1 MKLRGAASKLRRGT
15 LKLRGRGTWLG
26 AGAVALAVPAMFFSR
41 RFARLL
47 FEHHD
52 DALIA
57 LQWMPGVGALLGS
70 LASRRKSGPPPPLY
84 ESESM
89 RVVRDAVAKVAPT
102 GATVVLRGE
111 TGVGKELVARDVHDS
126 SLRRTRPFVKINCAA
141 LPSELLEAELFGYER
156 DAFTGAEARKRGR
169 FEHADGGTLLLDEVG
184 ELPPELQPKLLHV
197 LQDGE
202 FFRIGG
208 AQPIRCDARVIA
220 ATNRDLESAVEAGEF
235 RQDLYYRLNVVEI
248 RIPPLRERPEH
259 IPALVEYFQRRFV
272 AEYGQAAAVSA
283 ATLELFRGYDWPGN
297 VRELEN
303 MMRRIAVLGS
313 DDHVADELRSR
324 ARARVALDGA
334 MSGRATDAEVRGLK
348 EISREAAREAER
360 AVLLAA
366 LERAGWNRLHAARIL
381 GISYRSLLYKLAD
394 HRLRPPARGAG
405 GGSVA

>member
-1 MKLRGAASKLRRGT
+1 MGLRRMR
-15 LKLRGRGTWLG
+15 LRRTTWLG
-26 AGAVALAVPAMFFSR
+26 AGAVALVVPAMLISR

-52 DALIA
+52 DALFV
-57 LQWMPGVGALLGS
+57 LQWVPGVGALLGS
-70 LASRRKSGPPPPLY
+70 LASRRGAGPPAPLY
-84 ESESM
+84 ESGPM
-89 RVVRDAVAKVAPT
+89 RPVRDIVGKVAPT

-111 TGVGKELVARDVHDS
+111 TGVGKELVARDIHES
-126 SLRRTRPFVKINCAA
+126 SLRRNRPFVKINCAA

-156 DAFTGAEARKRGR
+156 GAFTGAEARKRGR
-169 FEHADGGTLLLDEVG
+169 FEQADGGTLLLDEVT
-184 ELPPELQPKLLHV
+184 ELPLELQPKLLHV

-208 AQPIRCDARVIA
+208 AQPIRCDVRVIA
-220 ATNRDLESAVEAGEF
+220 ATNRDLESAMEAGEF

-248 RIPPLRERPEH
+248 RVPPLRERLEH
-259 IPALVEYFQRRFV
+259 IPGLVEYFQRRFV
-272 AEYGQAAAVSA
+272 TEYGHAVAVSA

-313 DDHVADELRSR
+313 DDHVADELR
-324 ARARVALDGA
+324 ARVTGRVIVDGSA
-334 MSGRATDAEVRGLK
+334 AVRSTDAEVRGLK
-348 EISREAAREAER
+348 EISRAAAREAER

-366 LERAGWNRLHAARIL
+366 LERSGWNRLHAAQLL

-394 HRLRPPARGAG
+394 HRLRPPAREAG
-405 GGSVA
+405 EGSVA

>member
-1 MKLRGAASKLRRGT
+1 
-15 LKLRGRGTWLG
+15 
-26 AGAVALAVPAMFFSR
+26 MFFSR

-141 LPSELLEAELFGYER
+141 LPSELLEAELFGDER
-156 DAFTGAEARKRGR
+156 GAFTGAEARKRGR

>member
-1 MKLRGAASKLRRGT
+1 LRKTVIEMVAYSDAMREVVNLAERVAAT
-15 LKLRGRGTWLG
+15 
-26 AGAVALAVPAMFFSR
+26 
-41 RFARLL
+41 
-47 FEHHD
+47 
-52 DALIA
+52 DANVLVT
-57 LQWMPGVGALLGS
+57 G
-70 LASRRKSGPPPPLY
+70 
-84 ESESM
+84 ES
-89 RVVRDAVAKVAPT
+89 
-102 GATVVLRGE
+102 
-111 TGVGKELVARDVHDS
+111 GVGKDALAWFIHS
-126 SLRRTRPFVKINCAA
+126 HSRRADQPMVKIDCAT
-141 LPSELLEAELFGYER
+141 LPADLLEAELFGYER
-156 DAFTGAEARKRGR
+156 GAFTGAEARKRGR

-208 AQPIRCDARVIA
+208 AQPIRCDVRVLA

-272 AEYGQAAAVSA
+272 TEYGQPAAVSA

>member
-1 MKLRGAASKLRRGT
+1 MRLWRT
-15 LKLRGRGTWLG
+15 TWLG
-26 AGAVALAVPAMFFSR
+26 AGAVALVVPAMLISR

-52 DALIA
+52 DALFV
-57 LQWMPGVGALLGS
+57 LQWVPGVGALLGS
-70 LASRRKSGPPPPLY
+70 LASRRGAGPPAPLY
-84 ESESM
+84 ESGPM
-89 RVVRDAVAKVAPT
+89 RPVRDIVGKVAPT

-111 TGVGKELVARDVHDS
+111 TGVGKELVARDIHES
-126 SLRRTRPFVKINCAA
+126 SLRRNRPFVKINCAA

-156 DAFTGAEARKRGR
+156 GAFTGAEARKRGR
-169 FEHADGGTLLLDEVG
+169 FEQADGGTLLLDEVT
-184 ELPPELQPKLLHV
+184 ELPLELQPKLLHV

-208 AQPIRCDARVIA
+208 AQPIRCDVRVIA
-220 ATNRDLESAVEAGEF
+220 ATNRDLESAMEAGEF

-248 RIPPLRERPEH
+248 RVPPLRERLEH
-259 IPALVEYFQRRFV
+259 IPGLVEYFQRRFV
-272 AEYGQAAAVSA
+272 TEYGHAVAVSA

-313 DDHVADELRSR
+313 DDHVADELR
-324 ARARVALDGA
+324 ARVTGRVIVDGSA
-334 MSGRATDAEVRGLK
+334 AVRSTDAEVRGLK
-348 EISREAAREAER
+348 EISRAAAREAER

-366 LERAGWNRLHAARIL
+366 LERSGWNRLHAAQLL

-394 HRLRPPARGAG
+394 HRLRPPAREAG
-405 GGSVA
+405 EGSVA

>member
-1 MKLRGAASKLRRGT
+1 M
-15 LKLRGRGTWLG
+15 
-26 AGAVALAVPAMFFSR
+26 ALVVPAMLISR

-52 DALIA
+52 DALFV
-57 LQWMPGVGALLGS
+57 LQWVPGVGALLGS
-70 LASRRKSGPPPPLY
+70 LASRRGAGPPAPLY
-84 ESESM
+84 ESGPM
-89 RVVRDAVAKVAPT
+89 RPVRDIVGKVAPT

-111 TGVGKELVARDVHDS
+111 TGVGKELVARDIHES
-126 SLRRTRPFVKINCAA
+126 SLRRNRPFVKINCAA

-156 DAFTGAEARKRGR
+156 GAFTGAEARKRGR
-169 FEHADGGTLLLDEVG
+169 FEQADGGTLLLDEVT
-184 ELPPELQPKLLHV
+184 ELPLELQPKLLHV

-208 AQPIRCDARVIA
+208 AQPIRCDVRVIA
-220 ATNRDLESAVEAGEF
+220 ATNRDLESAMEAGEF

-248 RIPPLRERPEH
+248 RVPPLRERLEH
-259 IPALVEYFQRRFV
+259 IPGLVEYFQRRFV
-272 AEYGQAAAVSA
+272 TEYGHAVAVSA

-313 DDHVADELRSR
+313 DDHVADELR
-324 ARARVALDGA
+324 ARVTGRVIVDGSA
-334 MSGRATDAEVRGLK
+334 AVRSTDAEVRGLK
-348 EISREAAREAER
+348 EISRAAAREAER

-366 LERAGWNRLHAARIL
+366 LERSGWNRLHAAQLL

-394 HRLRPPARGAG
+394 HRLRPPAREAG
-405 GGSVA
+405 EGSVA

>member
-1 MKLRGAASKLRRGT
+1 
-15 LKLRGRGTWLG
+15 
-26 AGAVALAVPAMFFSR
+26 
-41 RFARLL
+41 
-47 FEHHD
+47 
-52 DALIA
+52 
-57 LQWMPGVGALLGS
+57 
-70 LASRRKSGPPPPLY
+70 
-84 ESESM
+84 
-89 RVVRDAVAKVAPT
+89 
-102 GATVVLRGE
+102 
-111 TGVGKELVARDVHDS
+111 
-126 SLRRTRPFVKINCAA
+126 
-141 LPSELLEAELFGYER
+141 
-156 DAFTGAEARKRGR
+156 
-169 FEHADGGTLLLDEVG
+169 
-184 ELPPELQPKLLHV
+184 
-197 LQDGE
+197 
-202 FFRIGG
+202 
-208 AQPIRCDARVIA
+208 
-220 ATNRDLESAVEAGEF
+220 
-235 RQDLYYRLNVVEI
+235 
-248 RIPPLRERPEH
+248 
-259 IPALVEYFQRRFV
+259 V

>member
-1 MKLRGAASKLRRGT
+1 MRLWRT
-15 LKLRGRGTWLG
+15 TWLG
-26 AGAVALAVPAMFFSR
+26 AGAVALVVPAMLISR

-52 DALIA
+52 DALFV
-57 LQWMPGVGALLGS
+57 LQWVPGVGALLGS
-70 LASRRKSGPPPPLY
+70 LASRRGAGPPAPLY
-84 ESESM
+84 ESGPM
-89 RVVRDAVAKVAPT
+89 RPVRDIVGKVAPT

-111 TGVGKELVARDVHDS
+111 TGVGKELVARDIHES
-126 SLRRTRPFVKINCAA
+126 SLRRNRPFVKINCAA

-156 DAFTGAEARKRGR
+156 GAFTGAEARKRGR
-169 FEHADGGTLLLDEVG
+169 FEQADGGTLLLDEVT
-184 ELPPELQPKLLHV
+184 ELPLELQPKLLHV

-208 AQPIRCDARVIA
+208 AQPIRCDVRVIA
-220 ATNRDLESAVEAGEF
+220 ATNRDLESAMEAGEF

-248 RIPPLRERPEH
+248 RVPPLRERLEH
-259 IPALVEYFQRRFV
+259 IPGLVEYFQRRFV
-272 AEYGQAAAVSA
+272 TEYGHAVAVSA

-313 DDHVADELRSR
+313 DDHVADELR
-324 ARARVALDGA
+324 ARVTGRVIVDGSA
-334 MSGRATDAEVRGLK
+334 AVRSSVAEVRGLK
-348 EISREAAREAER
+348 EISRAAAREAER

-366 LERAGWNRLHAARIL
+366 LERSGWNRLHAAQLL

-394 HRLRPPARGAG
+394 HRLRPPAREAG
-405 GGSVA
+405 EGSVA

>member
-1 MKLRGAASKLRRGT
+1 ML
-15 LKLRGRGTWLG
+15 
-26 AGAVALAVPAMFFSR
+26 
-41 RFARLL
+41 
-47 FEHHD
+47 
-52 DALIA
+52 
-57 LQWMPGVGALLGS
+57 
-70 LASRRKSGPPPPLY
+70 
-84 ESESM
+84 
-89 RVVRDAVAKVAPT
+89 
-102 GATVVLRGE
+102 
-111 TGVGKELVARDVHDS
+111 
-126 SLRRTRPFVKINCAA
+126 
-141 LPSELLEAELFGYER
+141 
-156 DAFTGAEARKRGR
+156 
-169 FEHADGGTLLLDEVG
+169 
-184 ELPPELQPKLLHV
+184 
-197 LQDGE
+197 
-202 FFRIGG
+202 
-208 AQPIRCDARVIA
+208 A

-272 AEYGQAAAVSA
+272 TEYGQPAAVSA

>member
-15 LKLRGRGTWLG
+15 LKLRGRGTGLG

-156 DAFTGAEARKRGR
+156 GAFTGAEARKRGR
-169 FEHADGGTLLLDEVG
+169 FEQADGGTLLLDEVT
-184 ELPPELQPKLLHV
+184 ELPLELQPKLLHV

-208 AQPIRCDARVIA
+208 AQPIRCDVRVIA
-220 ATNRDLESAVEAGEF
+220 ATNRDLESAMEAGEF

-248 RIPPLRERPEH
+248 RVPPLRERLEH
-259 IPALVEYFQRRFV
+259 FQRRFV
-272 AEYGQAAAVSA
+272 TEYGHAVAVSA

-313 DDHVADELRSR
+313 DDHVADELR
-324 ARARVALDGA
+324 ARVTGRVIVDGA
-334 MSGRATDAEVRGLK
+334 AAVRSTDAEVRGLK
-348 EISREAAREAER
+348 EISRAAAREAER

-366 LERAGWNRLHAARIL
+366 LERSGWNRLHAAQLL

-394 HRLRPPARGAG
+394 HRLRPPAREAG
-405 GGSVA
+405 EGSVA

>member
-57 LQWMPGVGALLGS
+57 LQWMPGVGVLLGS

-156 DAFTGAEARKRGR
+156 VAFTGAEARKRGR

-208 AQPIRCDARVIA
+208 TQPIRCDVRVIA
-220 ATNRDLESAVEAGEF
+220 ATNRDLESAVEAGG
-235 RQDLYYRLNVVEI
+235 VPPGPSI
-248 RIPPLRERPEH
+248 RTNARGIPNPPF
-259 IPALVEYFQRRFV
+259 PPP
-272 AEYGQAAAVSA
+272 
-283 ATLELFRGYDWPGN
+283 PGH
-297 VRELEN
+297 LPP
-303 MMRRIAVLGS
+303 
-313 DDHVADELRSR
+313 
-324 ARARVALDGA
+324 
-334 MSGRATDAEVRGLK
+334 
-348 EISREAAREAER
+348 
-360 AVLLAA
+360 
-366 LERAGWNRLHAARIL
+366 
-381 GISYRSLLYKLAD
+381 
-394 HRLRPPARGAG
+394 PPADFPR
-405 GGSVA
+405 

>member
-1 MKLRGAASKLRRGT
+1 
-15 LKLRGRGTWLG
+15 
-26 AGAVALAVPAMFFSR
+26 
-41 RFARLL
+41 
-47 FEHHD
+47 
-52 DALIA
+52 
-57 LQWMPGVGALLGS
+57 
-70 LASRRKSGPPPPLY
+70 
-84 ESESM
+84 
-89 RVVRDAVAKVAPT
+89 
-102 GATVVLRGE
+102 
-111 TGVGKELVARDVHDS
+111 
-126 SLRRTRPFVKINCAA
+126 RTRPFVKINCAA

-156 DAFTGAEARKRGR
+156 GAFTGAEARKRGR

-208 AQPIRCDARVIA
+208 AQPI
-220 ATNRDLESAVEAGEF
+220 
-235 RQDLYYRLNVVEI
+235 
-248 RIPPLRERPEH
+248 
-259 IPALVEYFQRRFV
+259 
-272 AEYGQAAAVSA
+272 
-283 ATLELFRGYDWPGN
+283 RGYDWPGN

>member
-41 RFARLL
+41 RCASLL
-47 FEHHD
+47 FDHHE
-52 DALIA
+52 DALIGVR
-57 LQWMPGVGALLGS
+57 WMPGVGFLLGS

-89 RVVRDAVAKVAPT
+89 RAVRDAVAKVAPT

-156 DAFTGAEARKRGR
+156 GAFTGAEARKRGR

-208 AQPIRCDARVIA
+208 AQPIRCDVRVIA
-220 ATNRDLESAVEAGEF
+220 ATNRDLESAVEAGGVPPGLF
-235 RQDLYYRLNVVEI
+235 HSLQLL
-248 RIPPLRERPEH
+248 RIPLPPLP
-259 IPALVEYFQRRFV
+259 PP
-272 AEYGQAAAVSA
+272 
-283 ATLELFRGYDWPGN
+283 PGH
-297 VRELEN
+297 LPP
-303 MMRRIAVLGS
+303 
-313 DDHVADELRSR
+313 
-324 ARARVALDGA
+324 
-334 MSGRATDAEVRGLK
+334 
-348 EISREAAREAER
+348 
-360 AVLLAA
+360 
-366 LERAGWNRLHAARIL
+366 
-381 GISYRSLLYKLAD
+381 
-394 HRLRPPARGAG
+394 PPADFPR
-405 GGSVA
+405 